1 MYYIYKRER
10 ERYIAKQ
17 EGAKM
22 ELRQLEYFY
31 MASRL
36 RNITR
41 AAQRLHVSQPNI
53 TVAIQKL
60 ESELGV
66 QLLDRSQKVLTLTPE
81 GTVFL
86 SRIEVALENIRN
98 AVRELDDYKTLQK
111 GIVRLGIPPIV
122 GAYLFPRIFSHFS
135 HQYPSLEL
143 SIVEDGSLAIRHALE
158 NGELDLGM
166 VITTGV
172 GNLLS
177 TEPILKE
184 EIVVCLPK
192 SHRLAGRESIA
203 LEELAGERLIML
215 KQGSYHRQV
224 LMSAFDALSIK
235 PNIILSSNQV
245 ETIKGLVARQVGVSF
260 LPRVVVEESDR
271 LSAVSLEEPLYID
284 IGLAWKKDSYISRAG
299 RAFIDFCSAYLKKN

>member
-1 MYYIYKRER
+1 
-10 ERYIAKQ
+10 
-17 EGAKM
+17 M

-66 QLLDRSQKVLTLTPE
+66 QLLDRSQKLLTLTPE

-86 SRIEVALENIRN
+86 SRIEVALENIRD
-98 AVRELDDYKTLQK
+98 AVRELDDYKNLQK
-111 GIVRLGIPPIV
+111 GAVKIGIPPIV
-122 GAYLFPRIFSHFS
+122 GAYLFPKIFSHFAQQ
-135 HQYPSLEL
+135 HPSLEL
-143 SIVEDGSLAIRHALE
+143 SIVEDGSLAIRRALE

-166 VITTGV
+166 VITTGI

-177 TEPILKE
+177 TQSISKE

-192 SHRLAGRESIA
+192 DHLLASRETIA
-203 LEELAGERLIML
+203 LEELAGEALIML
-215 KQGSYHRQV
+215 KEGSYHRHV
-224 LMSAFDALSIK
+224 LMTEFEKLAIV

-245 ETIKGLVARQVGVSF
+245 ETIKGLVARRVGVSF
-260 LPRVVVEESDR
+260 LPRVMLEDSDS
-271 LSAVSLEEPLYID
+271 LVGVSLESALYID
-284 IGLAWKKDSYISRAG
+284 IGLAWKKDRYISRAG
-299 RAFIDFCSAYLKKN
+299 RAFIDFCSDHLTRK

>member
-1 MYYIYKRER
+1 
-10 ERYIAKQ
+10 
-17 EGAKM
+17 M

-66 QLLDRSQKVLTLTPE
+66 QLLDRSQKLLTLTPE

-86 SRIEVALENIRN
+86 SRIEVALENIRD
-98 AVRELDDYKTLQK
+98 AVRELDDYKNLQK
-111 GIVRLGIPPIV
+111 GAVKIGIPPIV
-122 GAYLFPRIFSHFS
+122 GAYLFPKIFSHFAQQ
-135 HQYPSLEL
+135 HPSLEL

-166 VITTGV
+166 VITTGI

-177 TEPILKE
+177 TQPISKE

-192 SHRLAGRESIA
+192 DHPLADRQSIA
-203 LEELAGERLIML
+203 LEELTGEALIML
-215 KQGSYHRQV
+215 KEGSYHRHV
-224 LMSAFDALSIK
+224 LMTAFEKLAIV

-245 ETIKGLVARQVGVSF
+245 ETIKGLVARRVGVSF
-260 LPRVVVEESDR
+260 LPRVMLEDSD
-271 LSAVSLEEPLYID
+271 SLVGVPLENALYID
-284 IGLAWKKDSYISRAG
+284 IGLAWKKDRYISRAG
-299 RAFIDFCSAYLKKN
+299 RAFIEFCSDHLTRK

>member
-1 MYYIYKRER
+1 
-10 ERYIAKQ
+10 
-17 EGAKM
+17 M

-66 QLLDRSQKVLTLTPE
+66 QLLDRSQKLLTLTPE

-86 SRIEVALENIRN
+86 SRIEVALENIRD
-98 AVRELDDYKTLQK
+98 AVRELDDYKNLQK
-111 GIVRLGIPPIV
+111 GAVKIGIPPIV
-122 GAYLFPRIFSHFS
+122 GAYLFPKIFSHFAQQ
-135 HQYPSLEL
+135 HPSLEL

-166 VITTGV
+166 VITTGI

-177 TEPILKE
+177 TQPISKE

-192 SHRLAGRESIA
+192 DHPLAGRRAIA
-203 LEELAGERLIML
+203 LEELAGEALIML
-215 KQGSYHRQV
+215 KEGSYHRHV
-224 LMSAFDALSIK
+224 LMTEFDKLAIT

-245 ETIKGLVARQVGVSF
+245 ETIKGLVARKVGVSF
-260 LPRVVVEESDR
+260 LPRVMLEDTDSLVG
-271 LSAVSLEEPLYID
+271 VSLDNALYID
-284 IGLAWKKDSYISRAG
+284 IGLAWKKDRYISRAG
-299 RAFIDFCSAYLKKN
+299 RAFIDFCSNHLTRK